1 MNVDGTAQIDGA
13 TVIDGTLN
21 VKSDVDF
28 DTNLNVDGTISVTA
42 NANFDGEIF
51 IEAAGTAAQYRI
63 LRSKDADGRSEW
75 VDFGVFD
82 QSNNRVF

>member
-1 MNVDGTAQIDGA
+1 M
-13 TVIDGTLN
+13 
-21 VKSDVDF
+21 
-28 DTNLNVDGTISVTA
+28 DGTISVTA

-63 LRSKDADGRSEW
+63 LRSKEDADGRSEW

>member
-1 MNVDGTAQIDGA
+1 M

-42 NANFDGEIF
+42 NSNFDGEIF
-51 IEAAGTAAQYRI
+51 IGKAEQPHNTG
-63 LRSKDADGRSEW
+63 
-75 VDFGVFD
+75 F
-82 QSNNRVF
+82 